1 MTVTPRPDPSVEP
14 YLLHVGDIGV
24 TRSWVVTPRGYA
36 PLAGSE
42 WFVVDRSG
50 WTEEIPVWA
59 IVLAILFFPIG
70 LLFLLVKETRATGW
84 LEVTVRSGLFVH
96 MVTFPAGTAAA
107 AGVHPQ
113 VAFARHLAGVAPA
126 AA

>member
-1 MTVTPRPDPSVEP
+1 MTVTPRPDLPVEP
-14 YLLHVGDIGV
+14 HLLQIGDIGV

-42 WFVVDRSG
+42 WVVVDRSG
-50 WTEEIPVWA
+50 WTQEIPVWA
-59 IVLAILFFPIG
+59 IVLAIVFFPIG

-84 LEVTVRSGLFVH
+84 LEVTVRSGPFVH
-96 MVTFPAGTAAA
+96 VVAVPVGTVAA